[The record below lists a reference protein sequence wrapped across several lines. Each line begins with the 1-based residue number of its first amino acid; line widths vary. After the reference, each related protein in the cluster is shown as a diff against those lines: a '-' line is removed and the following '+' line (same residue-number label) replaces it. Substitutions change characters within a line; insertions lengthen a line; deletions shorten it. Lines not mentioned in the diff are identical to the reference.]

1 MAIDQFRLGELKRL
15 RGYFAAWGMTAKVA
29 GVDEEIAKLYRAAQ
43 QPAPVDE
50 TVVVVESAAVET
62 PVVET
67 AVDAAAT
74 RRRPARKR

>member
-1 MAIDQFRLGELKRL
+1 VAIDQFRLGELKRL

-29 GVDEEIAKLYRAAQ
+29 GVDEEIAKLYRAAKV
-43 QPAPVDE
+43 PEPVDE
-50 TVVVVESAAVET
+50 TVVVESAAVEA

-67 AVDAAAT
+67 ATDAAAT